1 MSASVVGFFISRDY
15 DRFQKAIRQTKE
27 LRPVVRNIRTEVL
40 TEKKGRGRLVRG
52 ASCYQF
58 AEVDELFDVGQDLPS
73 VFAGQAFP
81 IEGVEDLL
89 NHSVGDFGGEI
100 RFREGGSGIIIGR
113 VGHGVEQPG

>member
-1 MSASVVGFFISRDY
+1 M
-15 DRFQKAIRQTKE
+15 
-27 LRPVVRNIRTEVL
+27 
-40 TEKKGRGRLVRG
+40 EKRERGRLVGG
-52 ASCYQF
+52 ASCDQF
-58 AEVDELFDVGQDLPS
+58 AEVDEPCDVGQDLSS

-100 RFREGGSGIIIGR
+100 RLREGGSGIIIGR